1 VGQGRKR
8 VSRWQQI
15 RHGAIVVWRFR
26 YHLLCAAVALGLW
39 NTAVIKPFRVFVVMV
54 HEVNHAAAAL
64 ATGGEVIEMR
74 TAWDESGHTISSGG
88 FVPLIC
94 SAGYLGSA
102 LLGALL
108 IWSGALPQLQRV
120 SLLVV
125 GATTM
130 GMTMS
135 FTPVGEKD
143 FYLGIFGG
151 LALMAMAMHSSRTG
165 EAGAVWLG
173 VMLCIYSL
181 FDFLTDLMQFAEF
194 TDAGILARHWQAPWL
209 AHPIAITWSI
219 FSIWVM
225 IRAMSA
231 LVRHEKSN

>member
-1 VGQGRKR
+1 MGRSR
-8 VSRWQQI
+8 SRRGRWQRI
-15 RHGAIVVWRFR
+15 RHGISIAWRFR
-26 YHLLCAAVALGLW
+26 YHLLCALLALLFW
-39 NTAVIKPFRVFVVMV
+39 ESALIKPFRVFVVMI
-54 HEVNHAAAAL
+54 HEVCHAAAAL
-64 ATGGEVIEMR
+64 MTGGDVLEIR
-74 TAWDESGHTISSGG
+74 TAWEESGHTISEGG
-88 FVPLIC
+88 WIPVIC

-135 FTPVGEKD
+135 YTPVGELD

-151 LALMAMAMHSSRTG
+151 LALMAMAMHSSRAG

-173 VMLCIYSL
+173 VMLCLYSL
-181 FDFLTDLMQFAEF
+181 FDFVTDLVFFAEF
-194 TDAGILARHWQAPWL
+194 TDAGILARHWGLPWL
-209 AHPIAITWSI
+209 AYPIAFTWSVL
-219 FSIWVM
+219 SVWVM
-225 IRAMSA
+225 LRAMSA
-231 LVRHEKSN
+231 LVRHEGSR

>member
-1 VGQGRKR
+1 MAKGR
-8 VSRWQQI
+8 SRDGWWA
-15 RHGAIVVWRFR
+15 RLCHGARVVWRFR

-39 NTAVIKPFRVFVVMV
+39 ESALIKPFRVFVVMV
-54 HEVNHAAAAL
+54 HEVCHAAAAL
-64 ATGGEVIEMR
+64 LTGGEVIEMR
-74 TAWDESGHTISSGG
+74 TAWNESGHTISSGG
-88 FVPLIC
+88 IVPIIC

-108 IWSGALPQLQRV
+108 IWSGALPQLQRI

-135 FTPVGEKD
+135 YTPVGEGD

-151 LALMAMAMHSSRTG
+151 VALMALAMHSRRTG
-165 EAGAVWLG
+165 EAGSVWLG

-181 FDFLTDLMQFAEF
+181 FDFLTDLWSYAEF
-194 TDAGILARHWQAPWL
+194 TDAGILARHWGIPWL
-209 AHPIAITWSI
+209 AYPIAITWSVV
-219 FSIWVM
+219 SIWVM

-231 LVRHEKSN
+231 LVRHEAAS